1 MIFYST
7 NKKTTP
13 ASLEKAT
20 LEGLATDGGL
30 YVPSQIPVF
39 SEEEIDLLREAPFS
53 DIAFAIAKKF
63 ASGEIDDGRLS
74 ELVDT
79 CFNFRTPLVALDEN
93 TCIEELFHG
102 PTLAFKDYGARFL
115 ARLTGHFAEQ
125 ENKQITIL
133 VATSGDTGSAVAYG
147 FRGVPN
153 TRVVL
158 LYPSGKV
165 SRLQEQQLTTVGGN
179 VTALEVDGDFDDCQR
194 LVKQAFMDGELR
206 QRLTLTSANS
216 INISRLLPQS
226 FYYAWGSL
234 QLERKHEGRP
244 PVFSVPSGNYGNL
257 TAGVLAKMM
266 GFPIARFVAASNA
279 NDSVTR
285 YLEDGRYEPKPTVRT
300 LSTAMDVGNP
310 SNFARLRHFYRDDV
324 HAMAETISGYS
335 VTDDETLAT
344 IRSVYDRFGYIMDP
358 HTAVGYRGLEEFRR
372 ENPGF
377 EGPGVVLSTAHPAKF
392 VESIRTALDM
402 DISIPDRLQDVL
414 DRRKLSVR
422 IGAGYSDFEAFLL
435 KLDGA
440 SPPEIVGNRG
450 SEE

>member
-13 ASLEKAT
+13 ATLKKAT
-20 LEGLATDGGL
+20 LEGLASDGGL
-30 YVPSQIPVF
+30 YVPAVIPVF
-39 SEEEIDLLREAPFS
+39 SEEEKALLRGAPFK

-63 ASGEIDDGRLS
+63 ASGEIEDDRLADIVEKS
-74 ELVDT
+74 FD
-79 CFNFRTPLVALDEN
+79 FNTPIIPLDNRTYV
-93 TCIEELFHG
+93 EELFNG

-115 ARLTGHFAEQ
+115 ARLTGYFAAQ
-125 ENKQITIL
+125 ENKLITIL

-147 FRGVPN
+147 FRDVAN

-216 INISRLLPQS
+216 INVSRLIPQS
-226 FYYAWGSL
+226 FYYAWASM
-234 QLERKHEGRP
+234 QLEKKHDGKQ

-257 TAGVLAKMM
+257 TAGVLAKKM
-266 GFPIARFVAASNA
+266 GFPIACFVAASNA

-285 YLEDGRYEPKPTVRT
+285 YLEDGRYEPRPTVGT

-310 SNFARLRHFYRDDV
+310 SNFARLRHFYDGDYRAMGRD
-324 HAMAETISGYS
+324 ISGHAVS
-335 VTDDETLAT
+335 DAQTLET

-358 HTAVGYRGLEEFRR
+358 HTAVGYAGLEAFRAS
-372 ENPGF
+372 NP
-377 EGPGVVLSTAHPAKF
+377 EIDGPGVVLSTAHPAKF
-392 VESIRTALDM
+392 IESIKKALGM
-402 DISIPDRLQDVL
+402 DITIPDRLQDVL
-414 DRRKLSVR
+414 DRQKISIE
-422 IGAGYSDFEAFLL
+422 IGSDYRDLETFLTH
-435 KLDGA
+435 LDSGH
-440 SPPEIVGNRG
+440 
-450 SEE
+450 